1 MAKATKSLKDIALI
15 FQGVGHVDLFMG
27 ERLKLAGKETEA
39 CLAITARHV
48 DAGNLPPEAA
58 MLTPAKV
65 SSRLL
70 YGKLRGLGTSMRL
83 MAGDILVTSRGITRA
98 SNPLP
103 PDLAHS
109 GIPTVA
115 AIGLLVVRLKDG
127 EGQPHPLALRH
138 LLNSEA
144 AQDYFRKKCQRK
156 PDGSIMLTK
165 AVLGGLG
172 VVNVEGGQILAKNAI
187 ADMQAEQME
196 ITGRRLY
203 ELAKAIRLKSLKQE
217 RREKAE
223 AWPTLKWELPLK
235 TNTQVSEKTAE
246 QLKRKKISERLV
258 EYLKG
263 DFSKLSTTDRD
274 NLDAWK
280 KMDWADGI
288 EALAERLHRGD
299 ASAASWLTPKWTYD
313 VMAEIGSRFESVIL
327 MNAGTGTLGARLCK
341 GPKAPRR
348 LLLAEGDEAFRAFGE
363 ALCKSVN
370 PDIEVTACEAVSA
383 PHLAAS
389 NAWKIGMMD
398 LTCAAGTW
406 GDTIQRHLSGS
417 LALSQIIAHVPPGE
431 FGKLK
436 PCRDHIHRITQLPAI
451 TMASHG
457 QPGDR
462 SQQSLIVTLS
472 AARSYG
478 AKIEVIDATHAKVDA
493 ATRKAIATTCLNG
506 DVAAGMNTYA
516 ATAKQLFD
524 ESGRWPGLLTA
535 TGNLSSAE
543 TMAAMSTRETL
554 NDELAHKLALLE
566 ALRKSMDQNSVS
578 A

>member
-1 MAKATKSLKDIALI
+1 MPKSVKSLKDIALI

-27 ERLKLAGKETEA
+27 ERLKQAGKETEN
-39 CLAITARHV
+39 CLAITAKHI

-65 SSRLL
+65 ASRLL
-70 YGKLRGLGTSMRL
+70 NGKLRGLGTSMRL
-83 MAGDILVTSRGITRA
+83 MTGDILVTARGVTRA

-109 GIPTVA
+109 GVPMVA

-127 EGQPHPLALRH
+127 EDQPHPLALRH

-144 AQDYFRKKCQRK
+144 AQGYFRKNCQKK

-165 AVLGGLG
+165 AVLGGLS
-172 VVNVEGGQILAKNAI
+172 VANIEGGQILAKNAI
-187 ADMQAEQME
+187 ADKRAEQME

-203 ELAKAIRLKSLKQE
+203 ELTKALRLKSLQHQRQE
-217 RREKAE
+217 NGE
-223 AWPTLKWELPLK
+223 ACPRLKWELSLESNAP
-235 TNTQVSEKTAE
+235 VSEKTAE

-263 DFSKLSTTDRD
+263 DFSKLSAEDRD

-280 KMDWADGI
+280 KMDWAHGI

-299 ASAASWLTPKWTYD
+299 ASAASWFTPKRTYD

-341 GPKAPRR
+341 GPKAPKR
-348 LLLAEGDEAFRAFGE
+348 LLLAEGDESFRAFGE
-363 ALCKSVN
+363 ALCSSVN
-370 PDIEVTACEAVSA
+370 PDIAVTACEAVSA
-383 PHLAAS
+383 SHLAE
-389 NAWKIGMMD
+389 NNPWKIGMMD
-398 LTCAAGTW
+398 LAGAVGTW

-417 LALSQIIAHVPPGE
+417 LALSRIIAHVPPAE
-431 FGKLK
+431 FGKLDR
-436 PCRDHIHRITQLPAI
+436 CRGNIHRITLLPAA

-457 QPGDR
+457 QGGAR
-462 SQQSLIVTLS
+462 GQQGLIVTFGS
-472 AARSYG
+472 ARNHDT
-478 AKIEVIDATHAKVDA
+478 KIEVIDATHAKVDA
-493 ATRKAIATTCLNG
+493 VSRKAIATACLDG
-506 DVAAGMNTYA
+506 DVATGMNAHA

-566 ALRKSMDQNSVS
+566 ALRKAMDRDSVD
-578 A
+578 